1 VIADSAFHRRAARKA
16 KKAKKKG
23 AAADDDDGGGGG
35 GGGGRGPDLDQ
46 QWSFMSLGEVQTLLE
61 KNFRDIDAKVF
72 EELAGILHRQL
83 TKRFQEYVREA
94 FQKGSDTAGM
104 KAGRSQIEVEYKELY
119 IKARLFQQGAEE
131 FEGQPLEALTK
142 FLLKSFG
149 ASMLNMLCQIRVSWS
164 HDAPFS

>member
-1 VIADSAFHRRAARKA
+1 MIADSAFHRRAARKA

-23 AAADDDDGGGGG
+23 AAADDDDDGGGG
-35 GGGGRGPDLDQ
+35 GGGGRGPDVNQ
-46 QWSFMSLGEVQTLLE
+46 QWSFMSLGEVQELLE

-104 KAGRSQIEVEYKELY
+104 KADRSQNEAEYGRPRPTMGRGRPPAQAPRSPATILGNR
-119 IKARLFQQGAEE
+119 I
-131 FEGQPLEALTK
+131 ALPSCV
-142 FLLKSFG
+142 L
-149 ASMLNMLCQIRVSWS
+149 
-164 HDAPFS
+164 

>member
-1 VIADSAFHRRAARKA
+1 M
-16 KKAKKKG
+16 
-23 AAADDDDGGGGG
+23 
-35 GGGGRGPDLDQ
+35 DQ

-142 FLLKSFG
+142 YLLKSFG
-149 ASMLNMLCQIRVSWS
+149 ASMLNMLCQIRVSRVACFTLVS
-164 HDAPFS
+164 APITAQLADRNHRSRVFPAGRGGFCRRGVPRKYDARAAC